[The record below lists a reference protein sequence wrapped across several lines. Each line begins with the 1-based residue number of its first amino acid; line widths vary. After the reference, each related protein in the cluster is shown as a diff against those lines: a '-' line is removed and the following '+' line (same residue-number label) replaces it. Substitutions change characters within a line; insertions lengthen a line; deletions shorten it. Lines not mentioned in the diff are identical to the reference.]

1 MALHSNLGDVNL
13 ETHDIIGI
21 DVSMGKSSCAIYHSN
36 QCLFDFTFTHTIS
49 GFKTLLSRINLTVN
63 PVVYF
68 ESTGIYSRPVRTF
81 CVRNQLAYVEANPLT
96 LHFQMSTLRRLK
108 TDRNDAHKIAQYG
121 IQYPQVLS
129 QPFAPKYGKLRELTR
144 FYDQVETDMKD
155 KRMRL
160 HNTLQQTFPELEH
173 LFTSHV
179 SKLALNVIALF
190 PHPELVSGLSQT
202 KLKNILMKNTDKKI
216 SKVKALR
223 RAQELLHFAS
233 VSYPAANAD
242 SVQVDEVRYY
252 ARTLINLTLQKE
264 YLIKQLVG
272 LATTLPE
279 FRVMTSFPGIGDQT
293 AAELIGEL
301 GDIRRFSNNRKLN
314 AYIGID
320 LNRYQS
326 GTYTRQD
333 HINKRGDAHARSIL
347 FFAIRNMIRQQAA
360 ASNHVVDYYYRLK
373 KGPHPKR
380 DKVAVVACMNKTIKC
395 LLAMVKANQLY
406 DYSYHGLE
414 VQ

>member
-1 MALHSNLGDVNL
+1 MKKHDV
-13 ETHDIIGI
+13 IGI
-21 DVSMGKSSCAIYHSN
+21 DVSMGKSSCAIYHSD

-49 GFKTLLSRINLTVN
+49 GFKTLLSRIQPMVD

-68 ESTGIYSRPVRTF
+68 ESTGIYSRPVRRF
-81 CVRNQLAYVEANPLT
+81 CERNQLDYVEVNPLT

-129 QPFAPKYGKLRELTR
+129 QPFAPKYRKLRELTR
-144 FYDQVETDMKD
+144 FYDHIETDMKD
-155 KRMRL
+155 KQMNL
-160 HNTLQQTFPELEH
+160 HNALQQTFPELEH
-173 LFTSHV
+173 LFASRV
-179 SKLALNVIALF
+179 SKLALNVIELF
-190 PHPELVSGLSQT
+190 PHPELVSCLSQT
-202 KLKNILMKNTDKKI
+202 KLKNILMKNTDKRI

-233 VSYPAANAD
+233 VSYPAASAD

-264 YLIKQLVG
+264 HLAKQLSE
-272 LATTLPE
+272 LARTLPE
-279 FRVMTSFPGIGDQT
+279 FRIMTSFPGIGDLT

-347 FFAIRNMIRQQAA
+347 FFTIRNMVRQQAA
-360 ASNHVVDYYYRLK
+360 APNHIVDYYYRLK
-373 KGPHPKR
+373 KGPHPKQ
-380 DKVAVVACMNKTIKC
+380 DKVAVVACMNKTVKC

>member
-1 MALHSNLGDVNL
+1 M

-21 DVSMGKSSCAIYHSN
+21 DVSMGKSNCAIYHSN

-68 ESTGIYSRPVRTF
+68 ESTGIYSRPVRAF
-81 CVRNQLAYVEANPLT
+81 CARNQLDYVEVNPLT

-129 QPFAPKYGKLRELTR
+129 QPFTPEYRKLRELTR
-144 FYDQVETDMKD
+144 FYAQIETDMKD
-155 KRMRL
+155 KRMSL
-160 HNTLQQTFPELEH
+160 HNALQQTFPELEH
-173 LFTSHV
+173 LFTSRV
-179 SKLALNVIALF
+179 SKLALNVIELF
-190 PHPELVSGLSQT
+190 PHPELVSCLSQT
-202 KLKNILMKNTDKKI
+202 KLKNILMKSTDKKI

-233 VSYPAANAD
+233 VSYPAASAD

-252 ARTLINLTLQKE
+252 VRTLINLTLKKE
-264 YLIKQLVG
+264 HLIKRLVE
-272 LATTLPE
+272 LAKTLSE
-279 FRVMTSFPGIGDQT
+279 FRIMTSFPGIGDQT

-347 FFAIRNMIRQQAA
+347 FFTIRNMVRQQAA
-360 ASNHVVDYYYRLK
+360 APNHIVDYYYRLK

-380 DKVAVVACMNKTIKC
+380 DKVAVVACMNKTVKC

-406 DYSYHGLE
+406 DYSYHGLK

>member
-1 MALHSNLGDVNL
+1 MLVLEQHDV
-13 ETHDIIGI
+13 IGI
-21 DVSMGKSSCAIYHSN
+21 DVAMGKSSCAIYHQD
-36 QCLFDFTFTHTIS
+36 QCRYDFTFTHTIT
-49 GFKTLLSRINLTVN
+49 GFKTLLSRINLTAN
-63 PVVYF
+63 PVIYF

-81 CVRNQLAYVEANPLT
+81 CQRHQLAYVELNPLT

-121 IQYPQVLS
+121 LQYPQVLS
-129 QPFAPKYGKLRELTR
+129 QPFAPTYGKIRELSR
-144 FYDQVETDMKD
+144 FHAQVETDIKD

-160 HNTLQQTFPELEH
+160 HNALQQTFPELEH
-173 LFTSHV
+173 LFASRV
-179 SKLALNVIALF
+179 SKLALNIIILM
-190 PHPELVSGLSQT
+190 PHPDFVQKISQT
-202 KLKNILMKNTDKKI
+202 KLKNILMKNTDKKL
-216 SKVKALR
+216 SNTKALR

-233 VSYPAANAD
+233 VSYPAFSSD

-252 ARTLINLTLQKE
+252 ARALIDLTLEKE
-264 YLIKQLVG
+264 RLIKQLVTW
-272 LATTLPE
+272 AKTLPE
-279 FRVMTSFPGIGDQT
+279 FDVLTSFPGIGDQT

-301 GDIRRFSNNRKLN
+301 GDIRRFTNNRKLN

-326 GTYTRQD
+326 GTYTRPD
-333 HINKRGDAHARSIL
+333 HINKRGNAYARSIL
-347 FFAIRNMIRQQAA
+347 FFAVRNMIRQQAA
-360 ASNHVVDYYYRLK
+360 APNHIVDYYYRLK

-395 LLAMVKANQLY
+395 LLVMVKANQRY